1 MSPGARD
8 LLRIGLALAAAFAMG
23 FVVLRWSGLLTL
35 DDIRRWLAQAHAVEP
50 LYVAGVVVALLF
62 ADLFV
67 AMPTLTL
74 AILAGYF
81 LGAPLGAAAASVGM
95 LSAGTCGYAL
105 GRRHGT
111 AILSRIYR
119 DQARMDAIRAVFAE
133 RGLDGKYLITLV
145 LPEPQLPKLSGFLV
159 PADQGLTI
167 KASTFFTT
175 KWGHL
180 RRPDGLALVR
190 ASVGRYGEEAS
201 LQVTDAE
208 LAALAHREIS
218 QVVGAPLPA
227 PVATHVQ
234 RWGGALP
241 QYTPGHL
248 ERVAAVRAVL
258 RPAYPTLAVVGAAY
272 DGVGIPVC
280 VRSGETGAEEIIKA
294 LEESGS

>member
-133 RGLDGKYLITLV
+133 RGMFVLLVCRALPILPEVSCCLAGATRMPLRRFIAGFCIGTVPHAAIAAFSGSRSSMDKPWPAILALIV
-145 LPEPQLPKLSGFLV
+145 LPG
-159 PADQGLTI
+159 GL
-167 KASTFFTT
+167 
-175 KWGHL
+175 WLCWYLLG
-180 RRPDGLALVR
+180 RRRTA
-190 ASVGRYGEEAS
+190 
-201 LQVTDAE
+201 
-208 LAALAHREIS
+208 
-218 QVVGAPLPA
+218 GA
-227 PVATHVQ
+227 
-234 RWGGALP
+234 
-241 QYTPGHL
+241 
-248 ERVAAVRAVL
+248 
-258 RPAYPTLAVVGAAY
+258 
-272 DGVGIPVC
+272 
-280 VRSGETGAEEIIKA
+280 
-294 LEESGS
+294 